1 MTKSVVMEAKK
12 VSKSFGHVQA
22 LDNVDLRINTGEIIG
37 FVGDNGAG
45 KSTLLKILT
54 GIHKPDSGELYW
66 KGEKV
71 ELNSSEDAQE
81 LGIAVLHQHL
91 PIIPKLNLSQNFF
104 LTREICNGPLNTLD
118 KKQMDEICGAQ
129 MAEMGISKDITKQ
142 LVETLSGGEEQT
154 LILARTY
161 FFGSE
166 LILLDEPTNN
176 LSVKETRKVL
186 ETTRR
191 INESEGIP
199 IVYVTHN
206 IARVF
211 PIADRFVVL
220 ERGKKI
226 ADIKKTEDLGVRD
239 IEDIIVTG
247 KAGERFIIDENG
259 ALRIAPENKA

>member
-1 MTKSVVMEAKK
+1 MSDREVVMEAVN

-22 LDNVDLRINTGEIIG
+22 LDQVNFSINKGEIIG

-54 GIHKPDSGELYW
+54 GVHKPDSGELYW
-66 KGEKV
+66 RGEKV
-71 ELNSSEDAQE
+71 EINSPEDAQK
-81 LGIAVLHQHL
+81 LGIGVLHQSL
-91 PIIPKLNLSQNFF
+91 PVIPKLNLAQNFF
-104 LTREICNGPLNTLD
+104 LTREITKGPLNILD
-118 KKQMDEICGAQ
+118 KGKMENICGKQMSLL
-129 MAEMGISKDITKQ
+129 GIDKDITKQ
-142 LVETLSGGEEQT
+142 NVETLSGGEEQT

-166 LILLDEPTNN
+166 LIILDEPTNN

-191 INESEGIP
+191 IHDREGIP

-206 IARVF
+206 IPRVF

-220 ERGKKI
+220 ERGKKV
-226 ADIKKTEDLGVRD
+226 ADIEKTPDLDSRD

-247 KAGERFIIDENG
+247 KVKSKTD
-259 ALRIAPENKA
+259 

>member
-1 MTKSVVMEAKK
+1 MSLMSNEVVMEARN
-12 VSKSFGHVQA
+12 VSKYFGHVKA
-22 LDNVDLRINTGEIIG
+22 LHNVNFRINKGEIIG

-54 GIHKPDSGELYW
+54 GIHQPDSGELYW

-71 ELNSSEDAQE
+71 ELNSSEDAQK
-81 LGIAVLHQHL
+81 LGIGVLHQHL
-91 PIIPKLNLSQNFF
+91 PVIPKLNLSQNFF
-104 LTREICNGPLNTLD
+104 LTREICKGPLNILD
-118 KKQMDEICGAQ
+118 KEQMREICGAE
-129 MAEMGISKDITKQ
+129 MKAMGIDKDITKQ
-142 LVETLSGGEEQT
+142 YVETLSGGEEQT

-161 FFGSE
+161 FFGSD

-191 INESEGIP
+191 INESEGVP

-211 PIADRFVVL
+211 PIAERFVIL
-220 ERGKKI
+220 DRGEKI
-226 ADIKKTEDLGVRD
+226 ADIEKTEDLGVRD
-239 IEDIIVTG
+239 VEDIIVTG
-247 KAGERFIIDENG
+247 KVGERF
-259 ALRIAPENKA
+259 RTAPNES